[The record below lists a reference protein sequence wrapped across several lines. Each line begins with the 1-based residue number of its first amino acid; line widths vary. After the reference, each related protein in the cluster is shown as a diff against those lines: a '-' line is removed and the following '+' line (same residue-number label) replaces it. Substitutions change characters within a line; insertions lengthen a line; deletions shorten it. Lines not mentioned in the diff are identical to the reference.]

1 MENTTT
7 QAPKRDPQSYVEQ
20 ADSAY
25 LTAIRSGNY
34 AQIISDMGNLGDYS
48 LRNQMLI
55 LSQNPNA
62 TRVNTMNGW
71 NYRKRHIT
79 RGSESIKILAPVF
92 DKTITSGADGNIVE
106 KTSDYVTGYNVNP
119 VFDISQT
126 EGEPLL
132 EWITDKTLAD
142 NYAVVEA
149 ALKDAL
155 NYYTFAEGEI
165 ETDGMLDTRTRTITL
180 KSGLDKEAKLSTLV
194 RQIAA
199 AVVVGRNRDKFQGLK
214 SEQVPNITAV
224 ETSAIASIVAR
235 KLGMTNGKVV
245 EPDFSKMSDEEVQK
259 FSANIGVV
267 RSISQL
273 MIKGIENA
281 LSAEATEKRLAEIA
295 AKEAA
300 AKAEAGTVTTTT
312 TTRTTR
318 KTTEKSSTRAQA
330 EM

>member
-1 MENTTT
+1 MENTTI

-20 ADSAY
+20 ADNAY

-55 LSQNPNA
+55 LSQNASA

-199 AVVVGRNRDKFQGLK
+199 ALVVGRNRDKFQGLK

-235 KLGMTNGKVV
+235 KLGMTSGKVV

-281 LSAEATEKRLAEIA
+281 LSAEATEKRLAEIV
-295 AKEAA
+295 AKEAT
-300 AKAEAGTVTTTT
+300 AKAATVTTTT